1 MTRNEM
7 IDQILRLAV
16 NGVVNGKSRTKKE
29 LVELIQESMPY
40 SAQDQ
45 YLMLTIDL
53 PDGRWRFTIHR
64 WVQSGPRTE
73 ACKNCRFFEYDY
85 DIPDTREDEEALV
98 SWYLNMSA
106 C

>member
-1 MTRNEM
+1 MKRDEM
-7 IDQILRLAV
+7 IGQILRLAV

-40 SAQDQ
+40 SDQ
-45 YLMLTIDL
+45 PQELMLTIDL
-53 PDGRWRFTIHR
+53 PDGRWNFIIRR

-73 ACKNCRFFEYDY
+73 TCKNCRFFEYDY
-85 DIPDTREDEEALV
+85 DIPDTREDEAAMIY
-98 SWYLNMSA
+98 WYTHKSA